1 MKAFEISGGKG
12 TWLELED
19 GRYCDTVGEHTT
31 EQLEALRAEV
41 TEHVLEPMFAM
52 KTADEM
58 AEYVG
63 AEEVK
68 APTHWSIR
76 RTEAREAQ
84 VAAIERATGLHGVAA
99 VVDHALAT
107 TLAQHNTEVRT
118 MEKITEILYQYEADD
133 AAMFG
138 PDAEIGEVD
147 TRASYN
153 AFEDAVQ
160 KALKAAYPTARISVQ
175 SGPSKLRVNWMTDTE
190 EVSVVED
197 IIHEVWESWNWLV
210 AA

>member
-1 MKAFEISGGKG
+1 MTDRRSTYKTTAEAD
-12 TWLELED
+12 ELIARINAARPLD
-19 GRYCDTVGEHTT
+19 RTTVADAINY
-31 EQLEALRAEV
+31 ALR
-41 TEHVLEPMFAM
+41 F
-52 KTADEM
+52 TAAND
-58 AEYVG
+58 
-63 AEEVK
+63 
-68 APTHWSIR
+68 
-76 RTEAREAQ
+76 
-84 VAAIERATGLHGVAA
+84 
-99 VVDHALAT
+99 
-107 TLAQHNTEVRT
+107 TEVRT